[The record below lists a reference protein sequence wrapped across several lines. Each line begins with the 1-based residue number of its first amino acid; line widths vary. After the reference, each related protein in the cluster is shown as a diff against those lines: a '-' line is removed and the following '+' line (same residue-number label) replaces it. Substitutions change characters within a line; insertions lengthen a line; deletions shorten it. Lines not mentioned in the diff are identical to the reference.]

1 VASISQQDGIWLEK
15 KIQQEKKT
23 LNIETA
29 YQETKTDIAPFSSRG
44 PVTVN
49 WDIKPDVI
57 APGTNILSTVP
68 GGYQELQGT
77 SMAAPHVAGSIAV
90 LKEAQPNWTNEQIIG
105 ALKTT
110 ANQLTTEDQTALD
123 PIVQGMGDIQID
135 KAINTETIIYNPLLS
150 FGKMDEYKE
159 TKTIDVTVENTTNE
173 EQTYSF

>member
-49 WDIKPDVI
+49 WDIKPDVV
-57 APGTNILSTVP
+57 APGTNIISTVP

-77 SMAAPHVAGSIAV
+77 SMAAPHVAGSFALI
-90 LKEAQPNWTNEQIIG
+90 KEAQPTWTNEQIIG

-110 ANQLTTEDQTALD
+110 AK
-123 PIVQGMGDIQID
+123 PIINPSGKLLEPTVQGGGAIQVND
-135 KAINTETIIYNPLLS
+135 AIQTETIIYDPLLS
-150 FGKMDEYKE
+150 FGKIRGRQQ
-159 TKTIDVTVENTTNE
+159 TITEHLIIENMTSV
-173 EQTYSF
+173 EQT